1 MVPADRGVLK
11 FGIGTKVQ
19 NLHRAENIQENTLS
33 NANYDGRN
41 SSVV

>member
-19 NLHRAENIQENTLS
+19 NLLGSENIQENTLS

>member
-1 MVPADRGVLK
+1 MVPADIGVLK

-19 NLHRAENIQENTLS
+19 NLHGSENIQENTLS